1 MHAFVFYRTEYR
13 EGDYKEDEDA
23 DYKPEEDIEAADL
36 NDTQDEDL
44 EEEDEATPA
53 AEGGEAW
60 RGQDAEDAEVD
71 SEDDKV
77 RKSLNFA
84 YYFTKDLLGQQ
95 LLLNSRPSTRL
106 LNYGFRIHSENLLH
120 LHTLLHLSENT
131 VLQLKLG
138 VQKTYPMFCL

>member
-1 MHAFVFYRTEYR
+1 MCIVFYRTEYR
-13 EGDYKEDEDA
+13 EADYKEDEDA

-44 EEEDEATPA
+44 EEDDATPA

-60 RGQDAEDAEVD
+60 RGQATEDAEVD

-84 YYFTKDLLGQQ
+84 
-95 LLLNSRPSTRL
+95 
-106 LNYGFRIHSENLLH
+106 H
-120 LHTLLHLSENT
+120 
-131 VLQLKLG
+131 
-138 VQKTYPMFCL
+138 

>member
-44 EEEDEATPA
+44 EEDEATPA

-60 RGQDAEDAEVD
+60 RGQAAEDAEVD

-84 YYFTKDLLGQQ
+84 YYFC
-95 LLLNSRPSTRL
+95 
-106 LNYGFRIHSENLLH
+106 
-120 LHTLLHLSENT
+120 
-131 VLQLKLG
+131 LKIL
-138 VQKTYPMFCL
+138 YYN